1 MTTENY
7 LILTIC
13 LLGTFPFCF
22 GIALVICFISESIKE
37 HRNDRRFY
45 SEPYKVKDAKHLFCE
60 LYKNASEYEV
70 FESVD
75 FEGCYFIQKKFCSM
89 GKGYQSSYRD
99 FINDDIDTP
108 VEDLQSMDET
118 ELKKLRHF
126 KKAFYYKQRN
136 MKKDDNAD
144 TPAS

>member
-13 LLGTFPFCF
+13 LLAILPICL
-22 GIALVICFISESIKE
+22 GIAIVIGFISESIKE
-37 HRNDRRFY
+37 HRVDNHFY
-45 SEPYKVKDAKHLFCE
+45 SEPYKVNDAKHLFCE

-70 FESVD
+70 HESAD
-75 FEGCYFIQKKFCSM
+75 FEGCYLIQRKSYFM

-99 FINDDIDTP
+99 FINDDFDTP
-108 VEDLQSMDET
+108 VDNE
-118 ELKKLRHF
+118 
-126 KKAFYYKQRN
+126 
-136 MKKDDNAD
+136 DDNAD

>member
-13 LLGTFPFCF
+13 LLATFPFCF
-22 GIALVICFISESIKE
+22 GISILVIFISESIKE
-37 HRNDRRFY
+37 HRNDLRFY

-70 FESVD
+70 FESADV
-75 FEGCYFIQKKFCSM
+75 EGCYFIQKKFCSM

-99 FINDDIDTP
+99 FINDDFDTP

-126 KKAFYYKQRN
+126 KKAFDYKQRN

>member
-13 LLGTFPFCF
+13 LLATFPFCF
-22 GIALVICFISESIKE
+22 GISILVIFISESIKE
-37 HRNDRRFY
+37 HRNDFRFY

-89 GKGYQSSYRD
+89 GKGYQSSYRG
-99 FINDDIDTP
+99 FINDDFDIP

-126 KKAFYYKQRN
+126 KKAFDYKQRN

>member
-13 LLGTFPFCF
+13 LLATFPFCF
-22 GIALVICFISESIKE
+22 GIALLISCISDYIKE
-37 HRNDRRFY
+37 HRNDCRFY

-70 FESVD
+70 FESAD
-75 FEGCYFIQKKFCSM
+75 FEGCYLIQKKFYSM

-99 FINDDIDTP
+99 FINDDFDTP

-126 KKAFYYKQRN
+126 KKAFDYKQRN

>member
-7 LILTIC
+7 LILTIW
-13 LLGTFPFCF
+13 LLATFPFCF
-22 GIALVICFISESIKE
+22 GIALVIGFISESIKE

-99 FINDDIDTP
+99 FINDDFDTP

-126 KKAFYYKQRN
+126 KKAFDYKQRN

>member
-13 LLGTFPFCF
+13 LLATFPFCF

-60 LYKNASEYEV
+60 LYKNTSEYEV

-75 FEGCYFIQKKFCSM
+75 FEGCYFIQKKFCFM

-99 FINDDIDTP
+99 FINDDFDTS

-126 KKAFYYKQRN
+126 KKTFDYKQRN

>member
-13 LLGTFPFCF
+13 LLATFPFCF
-22 GIALVICFISESIKE
+22 GIAIVIFSISDSIKE

-70 FESVD
+70 FESADV
-75 FEGCYFIQKKFCSM
+75 EGCYFIQKKFCSM
-89 GKGYQSSYRD
+89 GKGYQSSYID
-99 FINDDIDTP
+99 FINDDFDTP
-108 VEDLQSMDET
+108 VEDLQSRERR
-118 ELKKLRHF
+118 KR
-126 KKAFYYKQRN
+126 
-136 MKKDDNAD
+136 
-144 TPAS
+144 

>member
-7 LILTIC
+7 LILTIW
-13 LLGTFPFCF
+13 LLATFPFCF
-22 GIALVICFISESIKE
+22 GIALVIGFISESIKE

-60 LYKNASEYEV
+60 LYKNALEYEV

-99 FINDDIDTP
+99 FINDDFDTP

-126 KKAFYYKQRN
+126 KKAFDYKQRN

>member
-13 LLGTFPFCF
+13 LLATFPFCF
-22 GIALVICFISESIKE
+22 GIALVIGFISESIKE

-75 FEGCYFIQKKFCSM
+75 FEGCYLIQKKFCFM

-99 FINDDIDTP
+99 FINDDFDTP

-126 KKAFYYKQRN
+126 KKAFDYKQRN

>member
-13 LLGTFPFCF
+13 LLATFPFCF
-22 GIALVICFISESIKE
+22 GISILVIFISESIKE
-37 HRNDRRFY
+37 HRNDFRFY

-70 FESVD
+70 FESADV
-75 FEGCYFIQKKFCSM
+75 EGCYFIQKKFCSM

-99 FINDDIDTP
+99 FINDDFDTP

-126 KKAFYYKQRN
+126 KMAFDYKQRN

-144 TPAS
+144 TFAS

>member
-7 LILTIC
+7 LFLTIC
-13 LLGTFPFCF
+13 LLATFPFCF
-22 GIALVICFISESIKE
+22 GIALVIGSISESIKE

-60 LYKNASEYEV
+60 LYKNAAEYEV

-99 FINDDIDTP
+99 FINDDFDTP

-126 KKAFYYKQRN
+126 KKAFDYKQRN

-144 TPAS
+144 THAS

>member
-13 LLGTFPFCF
+13 LLATFLFCF
-22 GIALVICFISESIKE
+22 GISILVIFISESIKE
-37 HRNDRRFY
+37 HRNDFRFY

-89 GKGYQSSYRD
+89 GKGYQSSYRG
-99 FINDDIDTP
+99 FINDDFDTP
-108 VEDLQSMDET
+108 VDDE
-118 ELKKLRHF
+118 
-126 KKAFYYKQRN
+126 
-136 MKKDDNAD
+136 DDNAD

>member
-13 LLGTFPFCF
+13 LLAIFPFCI
-22 GIALVICFISESIKE
+22 GIAIVTVFISESIKE

-70 FESVD
+70 FESAD
-75 FEGCYFIQKKFCSM
+75 FWGCYLIQRKFCSM
-89 GKGYQSSYRD
+89 GKGHQYSYRD
-99 FINDDIDTP
+99 FINDYFDTP

-126 KKAFYYKQRN
+126 KKAFDYKQRN